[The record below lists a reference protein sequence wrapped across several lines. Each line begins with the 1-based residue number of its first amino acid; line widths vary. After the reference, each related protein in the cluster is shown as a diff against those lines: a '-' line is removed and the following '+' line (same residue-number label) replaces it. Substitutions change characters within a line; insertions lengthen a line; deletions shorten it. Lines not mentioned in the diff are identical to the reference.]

1 MRAKN
6 IIVKVLIP
14 VIILGA
20 GFAGMQV
27 MVRLKTLPQKQT
39 RPKPGALVET
49 MRVAYEDWPVTVW
62 ATGTVQPRMTAD
74 IVPQVS
80 GRVTRLAPD
89 FVEGGFFKKGELLFE
104 IEAIDYE
111 LAAEKSRAAVTK
123 AEYELVQIESQ
134 ARVARLEWE
143 RIRLEKK
150 GRPNPLVLYKPQLKN
165 ARAALASARADLKQ
179 RLLDIRRTKV
189 YAPFNCRIRSEAIDP
204 GQYITTGKSVAVI
217 CGTDTAEIVVPVPL
231 HELQWLSV
239 PRTWKD
245 KAGGSPATVSIDVNG
260 RSYTWQGK
268 IERTLGE
275 VDPKGRMVRLVV
287 SVSDPYGFRLLPES
301 EHLDLAEGLF
311 VDVMLKGKTVSNIIA
326 IPTGALRENSSVWV
340 MNSDSRLDIRK
351 VEVIRREKE
360 EALIRGSLNDG
371 NRLILTHLSGAAP
384 GMKLRLAEEK

>member
-14 VIILGA
+14 VIILAA
-20 GFAGMQV
+20 GFAGMQL
-27 MVRLKTLPQKQT
+27 MARLKTPPQKQT
-39 RPKPGALVET
+39 RPNLGALVET
-49 MRVAYEDWPVTVW
+49 MRVVYEDRAVTVW
-62 ATGTVQPRMTAD
+62 ATGTVQPSMTAD

-80 GRVTRLAPD
+80 GRVIRLASG

-123 AEYELVQIESQ
+123 AEYELAQIKSQ

-150 GRPNPLVLYKPQLKN
+150 GQPNPLVLYEPQLKN

-179 RLLDIRRTKV
+179 RLLDIRRTKL

-204 GQYITTGKSVAVI
+204 GQYITAGKSVAVI
-217 CGTDTAEIVVPVPL
+217 SGTDTAEIVVPVPL

-239 PRTWKD
+239 PRTHKG
-245 KAGGSPATVSIDVNG
+245 KAGASPATVSIYVNG

-268 IERTLGE
+268 IDRGLGE

-287 SVSDPYGFRLLPES
+287 SVSDPYGLRLPPES
-301 EHLDLAEGLF
+301 EYLYLAEGLF

-340 MNSDSRLDIRK
+340 MSSDSKLDIRK

-360 EALIRGSLNDG
+360 EALIRASLNDG
-371 NRLILTHLSGAAP
+371 DQLILTNLSGVAP
-384 GMKLRLAEEK
+384 GMKLRLVEEE

>member
-14 VIILGA
+14 VIILAA
-20 GFAGMQV
+20 GFAGMQL
-27 MVRLKTLPQKQT
+27 MARLKTPPQKQT
-39 RPKPGALVET
+39 RPNLGALVET
-49 MRVAYEDWPVTVW
+49 MRVAHEDRPVTVW

-80 GRVTRLAPD
+80 GRVIRLASG
-89 FVEGGFFKKGELLFE
+89 FVEGGFFKKGELFFE

-123 AEYELVQIESQ
+123 AEYELAQIKSQ

-150 GRPNPLVLYKPQLKN
+150 GQPNPLVLYEPQLKN

-179 RLLDIRRTKV
+179 RLLDIRRTKL

-204 GQYITTGKSVAVI
+204 GQYITAGKSVAVI

-239 PRTWKD
+239 PRTQKG
-245 KAGGSPATVSIDVNG
+245 KAGASPATVSIDVNG

-268 IERTLGE
+268 IDRSLGE

-287 SVSDPYGFRLLPES
+287 SVSDPYGLRLPPES
-301 EHLDLAEGLF
+301 EHLYLAEGLF

-326 IPTGALRENSSVWV
+326 IPTSALRENSSVWV
-340 MNSDSRLDIRK
+340 INSDSRLDIRK

-360 EALIRGSLNDG
+360 EALILGSLNDG

-384 GMKLRLAEEK
+384 GMKLRLAEEE